1 MKKTF
6 LIGFIGLFLVGG
18 FVTGLY
24 LINQQTNPAS
34 RAAEETTELVN
45 PVKPPPTVAQSEKPT
60 YAECE
65 KLFGTKKADVRY
77 EVKCDLDNDGAIT
90 VLDLRKLK

>member
-18 FVTGLY
+18 FVAGLY

-34 RAAEETTELVN
+34 RASEETELVN
-45 PVKPPPTVAQSEKPT
+45 PVKAPSSAPSEKPT
-60 YAECE
+60 FAQCE
-65 KLFGTKKADVRY
+65 KLFGLKKGEARY

-90 VLDLRKLK
+90 IRDLQKLK